1 MKKENKELLTI
12 FSWLEEY
19 STIKIKQKDGLAK
32 LNLKDVLNDKNAEL
46 KIDHIPISMVR
57 NYFNYEI
64 KRGSEEGN
72 NNKEQEREE
81 GMKFINF
88 SEECI
93 EKIEEPTFDIFKLE
107 KEVGEENILSTVSCY
122 IFTTMGF
129 YSIVRYDKFEMF
141 IHEVAKGYNRNNPY
155 HNVKN

>member
-1 MKKENKELLTI
+1 MLKKENQELLTI

-19 STIKIKQKDGLAK
+19 STIKIKQKDGLSK
-32 LNLKDVLNDKNAEL
+32 LNLKDVLNDKSAEL
-46 KIDHIPISMVR
+46 KIENIPISMVR
-57 NYFNYEI
+57 NYFNYEM
-64 KRGSEEGN
+64 KNGGNN
-72 NNKEQEREE
+72 NNKESESEQ

-93 EKIEEPTFDIFKLE
+93 EKIEQPTFDIFKLE
-107 KEVGEENILSTVSCY
+107 REVGQENILSTVSCY

-141 IHEVAKGYNRNNPY
+141 IQAIAKGYSRGN
-155 HNVKN
+155 HILI